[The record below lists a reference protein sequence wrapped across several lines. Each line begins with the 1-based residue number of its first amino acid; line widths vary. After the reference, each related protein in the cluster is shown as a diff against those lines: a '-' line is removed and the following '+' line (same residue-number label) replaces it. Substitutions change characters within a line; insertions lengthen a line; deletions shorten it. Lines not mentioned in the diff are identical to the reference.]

1 MPKRLHFDCFN
12 GISGDMTLGALVDLG
27 VNLDELKSGLSR
39 LPVGAFNLRAEK
51 VKRAGI
57 VGTLVHVEVEEDPHK
72 HAHLRH
78 IVEKVQAAGLPERV
92 TRRALQAYQFIA
104 EAEARVH
111 GSTPEKIHFHE
122 VGAKDAI
129 VDVAGAML
137 GVEML
142 GAESFSCSVVATGHG
157 TVKCAHG
164 VMPVPAPATAE
175 ILKGM
180 PTTPS
185 EIPFE
190 LTTPTGAAILRT
202 LAGDAAGRA
211 PAMKTDAIGYGA
223 GTRLL
228 EGHPNY
234 LRLLLGQSAET
245 ASGLPVDRED
255 IASLETEVDDMTPQ
269 VAGYLMDKLLAAGAR
284 DVQFHPVQMKKNRPG
299 MQLHVLCLPGDI
311 EPLAAMVLAETSTFG
326 LRVHRAERLC
336 LRRKMESVAT
346 PFGAVEVKLGFWGE
360 RILKAN
366 PEFEDCRK
374 LAEAKGA
381 ALREVLDAARRA
393 IEEKYFP
400 RV

>member
-12 GISGDMTLGALVDLG
+12 GISGDMTLGGLVDLG
-27 VNLDELKSGLSR
+27 VDIEELKRGLSR
-39 LPVGAFNLRAEK
+39 LPIGEFNLRAEK

-57 VGTLVHVEVEEDPHK
+57 VGTKVHVEVQEDPHK
-72 HAHLRH
+72 HAHLKH
-78 IVEKVQAAGLPERV
+78 IVEKVQAAGLPERAE
-92 TRRALQAYQFIA
+92 RRAIRAYQLIA

-142 GAESFSCSVVATGHG
+142 GAESFSCSVVALGHG

-180 PTTPS
+180 PAEAT
-185 EIPFE
+185 EIPGE

-202 LAGDAAGRA
+202 LVGEGAGQA
-211 PAMKTDAIGYGA
+211 PAMRAGAIGYGA
-223 GTRLL
+223 GTRVI

-234 LRLLLGQSAET
+234 LRLVMGESAGAF
-245 ASGLPVDRED
+245 ASLPVDREE
-255 IASLETEVDDMTPQ
+255 IAALETEVDDMTPQ
-269 VAGYLMDKLLAAGAR
+269 VAGYLMDKLLAAGAL

-299 MQLHVLCLPGDI
+299 QQLRVLCAPA
-311 EPLAAMVLAETSTFG
+311 EAERLAEIVFAETSTFG

-336 LRRKMESVAT
+336 LRRRMESVAT
-346 PFGAVEVKLGFWGE
+346 PFGEVAVKVGMWGE
-360 RILKAN
+360 RALKAS
-366 PEFEDCRK
+366 PEYEACRAI
-374 LAEAKGA
+374 AEAQGRP
-381 ALREVLDAARRA
+381 LREVLDAARAA
-393 IEEKYFP
+393 IEAKYFP
-400 RV
+400 G